1 MLKPV
6 GAIRL
11 LLLTSALVSPSMLMA
26 QDAAAEQAEQAN
38 AEAAPADTPADAAE
52 PVEEDVDVVLLAE
65 REFRFGVDFVPGA
78 GDGLA

>member
-6 GAIRL
+6 EAIRL

-26 QDAAAEQAEQAN
+26 QDAAAEQAEQAS

-52 PVEEDVDVVLLAE
+52 PVEEDVDVSI
-65 REFRFGVDFVPGA
+65 PG
-78 GDGLA
+78 GEEIVVR